1 MSFRRKIQ
9 NFSIIYIIPIIINL
23 KNKVKIKN
31 KKNIE
36 TLFFNYLLTI
46 KMKIFLDESKSY
58 YMNKYSK
65 KEKKIPKIQSYN
77 NLQLNFI

>member
-1 MSFRRKIQ
+1 
-9 NFSIIYIIPIIINL
+9 
-23 KNKVKIKN
+23 
-31 KKNIE
+31 
-36 TLFFNYLLTI
+36 
-46 KMKIFLDESKSY
+46 MKIFLDESKSY